1 VGAATDSANVAK
13 LAMTIA
19 VRYGVV
25 RRQFGNGDGQ
35 EKQVR
40 LAAAAAAAV
49 AATVW

>member
-1 VGAATDSANVAK
+1 
-13 LAMTIA
+13 MTIA

-40 LAAAAAAAV
+40 SAAATAL
-49 AATVW
+49 W